1 VTEELRAL
9 FVEEAAEQLTEF
21 EAGVLRLEEAPGDA
35 EAIAVVF
42 RIAHSLKGS
51 SAMMRF
57 TEITRFTHV
66 LESLLDQIRKGTRSV
81 TPEVIDVL
89 LGSGDAL
96 RTLVGRVTTGPDSP
110 PAEPDEA
117 VDSVRAT
124 IVALLDGGDA
134 ADRVEAAPACADA
147 PTLYR
152 IDFRPSPEVLRRG
165 QDPLRVIE
173 QLAELGELREVTPHL
188 GALPPL
194 AEITPEQCYLAWTM
208 TLLTTQAPEE
218 LEACLSFAAEPDGL
232 RITRLP
238 GTEAAAPAPSEPPR
252 RRAHDRDEAT
262 VIRVAV
268 DKVDRLVNL
277 VGELVTTQSM
287 LAQAVTDR
295 SPDAFA
301 KIEEAVALMDRHTRD
316 LHHSILGVRMVS
328 VKTLFAR
335 FPRFVRDL
343 AQALGKQAVVEL
355 SGEETELDKSVI
367 EKIGDPLLHLVRNA
381 IDHGLELPA
390 DRRAAGKAETGQLRL
405 LAYQRGGNVYIEV
418 SDDGRGL
425 DRDRIVTRARAQGLV
440 TPGEAPSDEEIF
452 ALIFHPGFSTASTVS
467 EVSGRGVGMDVVKQN
482 VEALGGSVTIWS
494 EAGRGAR
501 FRIKL
506 PLTLALLDGQVL
518 QVGDQVYVLPLVA
531 ITESVRPSP
540 GSVHAIADG
549 GEVVVVRR
557 ETLPL
562 LRLGRLF
569 GVKALAEDPT
579 EGLVVIVEHEERRTA
594 LLVDGLLGQQQVV
607 IKSLENHFRKVDAV
621 GGATILGDGRVSLIL
636 DVPGL
641 IALARSGA
649 EMNGAHR

>member
-1 VTEELRAL
+1 MTEDLRAL
-9 FVEEAAEQLTEF
+9 FVEEAAEQLTDF
-21 EAGVLRLEEAPGDA
+21 QAGVLRLEDTPGDA
-35 EAIAVVF
+35 EAVGVVF

-89 LGSGDAL
+89 LVSGDAL
-96 RTLVGRVTTGPDSP
+96 RTLVGRVATGPDSTSP
-110 PAEPDEA
+110 EPDEA
-117 VDSVRAT
+117 VESVRAT
-124 IVALLDGGDA
+124 IVALVGGRDA
-134 ADRVEAAPACADA
+134 ADRVEAMPACADA

-188 GALPPL
+188 AALPPL

-208 TLLTTQAPEE
+208 TLLTTEAPEE

-232 RITRLP
+232 HIIRLL
-238 GTEAAAPAPSEPPR
+238 GTEAAAPARSEPR

-287 LAQAVTDR
+287 LAQALTDR

-367 EKIGDPLLHLVRNA
+367 EKIGDPLLHLVRNT

-440 TPGEAPSDEEIF
+440 TPVRTRATKRCSRSS
-452 ALIFHPGFSTASTVS
+452 STPASPPRARS
-467 EVSGRGVGMDVVKQN
+467 ARYPGVGW
-482 VEALGGSVTIWS
+482 GWTWS
-494 EAGRGAR
+494 SGTSRLWGRASPSGPRRAGA
-501 FRIKL
+501 
-506 PLTLALLDGQVL
+506 PASASSC
-518 QVGDQVYVLPLVA
+518 P
-531 ITESVRPSP
+531 
-540 GSVHAIADG
+540 
-549 GEVVVVRR
+549 
-557 ETLPL
+557 
-562 LRLGRLF
+562 
-569 GVKALAEDPT
+569 
-579 EGLVVIVEHEERRTA
+579 
-594 LLVDGLLGQQQVV
+594 
-607 IKSLENHFRKVDAV
+607 
-621 GGATILGDGRVSLIL
+621 
-636 DVPGL
+636 
-641 IALARSGA
+641 
-649 EMNGAHR
+649 